1 LVKHETGLASSF
13 IISEKLENSL
23 ETAGLDKSG
32 SICGS
37 ADTKTQAA
45 AGTEAGLICKSFGW
59 ITSWSSSAAG
69 AQHGGRASMSYM
81 QSHPED
87 DSVHVVIG

>member
-13 IISEKLENSL
+13 ILPEKLENSL
-23 ETAGLDKSG
+23 QTAGLDKSG
-32 SICGS
+32 SSCGS

-81 QSHPED
+81 QAHPED